1 MSAAQPAQQD
11 ALNIHALGGLDLRA
25 MPRVL
30 GRLARL
36 GLRHRW
42 LSLGAIGCAL
52 GAAVFNLVLPRLLGR
67 AVDEAHRLLASGAND
82 AARRALWATAALIVG
97 AAVLRGVLTGLQ
109 GYFGE
114 WIAHRTGHDLRLAF
128 FDKLQRLSPAFHDA
142 NHSGDLITRGML
154 DLEGVRAFLES
165 ALLRVVALA
174 LLLGLGVWRLVGMDP
189 VLGLLALS
197 FVPFVIVRAARMGV
211 LLRLSWQRLQQLMSD
226 LTLGMEENLQGQRVV
241 RAFASRDKEL
251 ARYDAV
257 ADRALDLS
265 NRRITLRMSAMS
277 QMNLAFYTAM
287 GLVLWFGGRRV
298 AAGQITV
305 GMLGECLA
313 FMTLLQMPVRQ
324 VGMIVNA
331 SARATGA
338 GARLFAVLDAV
349 PDIADAPD
357 AKPLAVTEGVLRF
370 EDVSFAYGPPAVG
383 RQLSHVSFTLRP
395 GQVLGVVGAPG
406 AGKSTLAQLVPRLR
420 DASAGR
426 ITIDGQD
433 IRTVTLDSLRSAVV
447 LVQQEAF
454 LFDTSAH
461 DNIVYSEPDS
471 PADVSEQAAVTAQL
485 HEQLLL
491 LPQGYGSRVGERGG
505 ALSGGQRQRMTI
517 ARALAAKP
525 RVLVLDDA
533 SSAVDNITE
542 RRLRGALQDALQH
555 AAVII
560 VAHRLAAL
568 QHADEILVLEDGRV
582 AERGTHDALVAQGGA
597 YAALWE
603 LQNRSGDHA
612 EAANDAKGIA
622 VAKKEARP

>member
-1 MSAAQPAQQD
+1 MTAPATAAPPRD

-25 MPRVL
+25 MPQVL
-30 GRLARL
+30 ARLARL
-36 GLRHRW
+36 GLRYRG
-42 LSLGAIGCAL
+42 LCAAALGCAL
-52 GAAVFNLVLPRLLGR
+52 GAAIFNLVLPRLLGR
-67 AVDEAHRLLASGAND
+67 AVDQAHQLLATGATG
-82 AARRALWATAALIVG
+82 AARHALWTTAALLVG
-97 AAVLRGVLTGLQ
+97 AAVVRGTLTGLQ

-114 WIAHRTGHDLRLAF
+114 WIAHRVGHDLRLAF
-128 FDKLQRLSPAFHDA
+128 FEKLQRLSPAFHDA

-165 ALLRVVALA
+165 SLLRTVALV
-174 LLLGLGVWRLVGMDP
+174 LLLGLGAWRLIGADT

-197 FVPFVIVRAARMGV
+197 FVPFVVVRAARMGV

-241 RAFASRDKEL
+241 RAFAAKDHEL

-265 NRRITLRMSAMS
+265 NRRITLRMASMS
-277 QMNLAFYTAM
+277 QMNLAFYIAM
-287 GLVLWFGGRRV
+287 GLVLWVGGRRV
-298 AAGQITV
+298 GEGTLSV
-305 GMLGECLA
+305 GLLSECLT
-313 FMTLLQMPVRQ
+313 FMTLLQQPVRQ

-338 GARLFAVLDAV
+338 GARLFAVLDAA
-349 PDIADAPD
+349 PDIADAPQ
-357 AKPLAVTEGVLRF
+357 ARPLAITEGVLRF
-370 EDVSFAYGPPAVG
+370 EDVSFAYGAPAVG
-383 RQLSHVSFTLRP
+383 EQLHGISFTLRP
-395 GQVLGVVGAPG
+395 GQVLGIVGAPG
-406 AGKSTLAQLVPRLR
+406 AGKSTLAQLVPRLHDVR
-420 DASAGR
+420 GGR

-485 HEQLLL
+485 HEQILQ
-491 LPQGYGSRVGERGG
+491 LPQAYDSRVGERGA
-505 ALSGGQRQRMTI
+505 ALSGGQRQRLTI
-517 ARALAAKP
+517 ARALAARP
-525 RVLVLDDA
+525 RFLVLDDA

-542 RRLRGALQDALQH
+542 RRLRHALRGALAG
-555 AAVII
+555 AGVIV

-568 QHADEILVLEDGRV
+568 QHADEIIVLDAGRIQ
-582 AERGTHDALVAQGGA
+582 ERGTHAELLARGGA
-597 YAALWE
+597 YAALWT
-603 LQNRSGDHA
+603 LQNRAAHGG
-612 EAANDAKGIA
+612 AANDCGGDAPR
-622 VAKKEARP
+622 EARS